1 MHRLWLL
8 IFQVEPLRFSFVARE
23 DIYFPAGKAA
33 NILRGAFGIIFRQI
47 ACLPQCEGARQCERR
62 GECPY
67 ARLFEPRSTGNGSP
81 SGLADHPRPFVFRA
95 IHLDGRTFKAGQ
107 SFHFDLHLFDNDPTS
122 IAYFVLALAQLA
134 REGLGP
140 ARRKVELM
148 TVSRLNEDGEWRE
161 GTDGQP
167 LRLDLAPGT
176 AAVSSVRVTFVTPT
190 ELKSGQQIATIPEF
204 AILAARVRDRIS
216 TLREL
221 YGEGPLDLDFRRFGE
236 RAALV
241 QITRSKIESVDVQR
255 RSSRTGQVHSI
266 GGFVGEVDY
275 EGDLTEF
282 VPYLKAAQWTG
293 VGRQTVW
300 GKGEIRTQEL
310 W

>member
-1 MHRLWLL
+1 M

-23 DIYFPAGKAA
+23 DIY
-33 NILRGAFGIIFRQI
+33 
-47 ACLPQCEGARQCERR
+47 LPQCVGARECERR

-67 ARLFEPRSTGNGSP
+67 ARLFEPHSAGRESP
-81 SGLADHPRPFVFRA
+81 SGLADRPRPFVFRA
-95 IHLDGRTFKAGQ
+95 IHLDGQTFKAGQ

-122 IAYFVLALAQLA
+122 IAYFVLAFAQLA

-140 ARRKVELM
+140 ARSKVELM
-148 TVSRLNEDGEWRE
+148 TVARLNEDGVWQE

-176 AAVSSVRVTFVTPT
+176 TVVSNVRVTFVTPT
-190 ELKSGQQIATIPEF
+190 ELKSGQQIATMPEF
-204 AILAARVRDRIS
+204 GILAARVRDRIS

-241 QITRSKIESVDVQR
+241 QMTRSKIENVDVQR

-300 GKGEIRTQEL
+300 GKGEIRTREL
-310 W
+310 C

>member
-1 MHRLWLL
+1 M
-8 IFQVEPLRFSFVARE
+8 ARE

-33 NILRGAFGIIFRQI
+33 NILRGAFGIIFRKI
-47 ACLPQCEGARQCERR
+47 ACLPRCEGARECERR

-67 ARLFEPRSTGNGSP
+67 ARLFEPRSAGKESP

-95 IHLDGRTFKAGQ
+95 IHLDGQTFKAGQ

-122 IAYFVLALAQLA
+122 IACFVLAFAQLA

-140 ARRKVELM
+140 ARHKVELM
-148 TVSRLNEDGEWRE
+148 TVARLNENGESSGIVYAE
-161 GTDGQP
+161 GQLTQNANTQP

-176 AAVSSVRVTFVTPT
+176 TAVSSVRVKFVTPT
-190 ELKSGQQIATIPEF
+190 ELKSGQRIATMAKF
-204 AILAARVRDRIS
+204 GILAARVRDRIS

-241 QITRSKIESVDVQR
+241 QMTRSKIEIVDVQR

-282 VPYLKAAQWTG
+282 VPYLKAAEWTG

-310 W
+310 